1 MIDSPQGSQS
11 WKNLLFSHYEIS
23 YEKLRPLIDSR
34 LELDSFN
41 GKYYIGIIA
50 FEMQD
55 VQPFSPFP
63 SIPTAK
69 NFNEINVRTYVKYKN
84 KDPGVVFL
92 SLDAESLLVVLGARL
107 FWGLPYF
114 KSNISKHHDELNNF
128 LVYHCN
134 RDSLD
139 FTIAGWYNTKQQ
151 INTEFSN
158 FLVERYRFYGTKNDN
173 LYKVEVRHE
182 PYKTFNV
189 LELNCVAEAKSNH
202 KFAPLDKFV
211 GTFYSPGVDVR
222 VWPKQYLT

>member
-1 MIDSPQGSQS
+1 MSKSPQGFQS

-23 YEKLRPLIDSR
+23 YEKLRPLVDSR
-34 LELDSFN
+34 LELDSFD

-55 VQPFSPFP
+55 VQPFSRLP
-63 SIPTAK
+63 ILPTLK
-69 NFNEINVRTYVKYKN
+69 SFNEINVRTYVKYKN

-114 KSNISKHHDELNNF
+114 KSNIEKTHNNYSNYLSYECIDPKF
-128 LVYHCN
+128 QI
-134 RDSLD
+134 S
-139 FTIAGWYNTKQQ
+139 GWYDLTKKIQ
-151 INTEFSN
+151 NDFSR
-158 FLVERYRFYGTKNDN
+158 FLVERYRFYGTKNNN

-182 PYKTFNV
+182 SYETFAV
-189 LELNCVAEAKSNH
+189 GLPSWSFEARGIELGASAGMM
-202 KFAPLDKFV
+202 F
-211 GTFYSPGVDVR
+211 SPGVNVQ